1 LAGDGRRRMSLTDD
15 DKRAEIEAKRG
26 TLEHEQYAAELDVA
40 TAEAAGVEALVEEP
54 TARLGRVNAQLAVL
68 DEKEAELS

>member
-1 LAGDGRRRMSLTDD
+1 MSLTDD